1 MPDAKRIDPI
11 KKNEILKQYKNGGFM
26 VNVVSIEPE
35 GGPVVGNTRVL
46 VRGGPFQDMQIF
58 FPKPKCRFGRMDQV
72 VDAQYVTCK
81 SLPSAYTKEGKSQDR
96 VSSFSY
102 LFTKNFRMTIACNV
116 KMLHL

>member
-102 LFTKNFRMTIACNV
+102 LLT
-116 KMLHL
+116 

>member
-35 GGPVVGNTRVL
+35 GGPVNGNTRIL

-81 SLPSAYTKEGKSQDR
+81 SLPSAYTKEGRSQDR
-96 VSSFSY
+96 VS
-102 LFTKNFRMTIACNV
+102 
-116 KMLHL
+116 